1 MAQMAKLVGFAAKE
15 INMAERPLERW
26 KRIKAK
32 REEEARANNYFGPY
46 WGLSPSQMAFEIAQG
61 KATCESINKSLHDM
75 LIYRGFTCEP
85 SIRDPKMNIYQRQV
99 PEPDGRWFVVTKRIE
114 TKKDGSPKIHLGY
127 KLGGIPTGA
136 RIMARM
142 CKRID
147 SGEYNPKA
155 LSPSHKGFKLN
166 RWNTTEDSEAITLV
180 EKTLNTRNPKIGL
193 RALRKGG
200 S

>member
-1 MAQMAKLVGFAAKE
+1 
-15 INMAERPLERW
+15 MAERPLERW

-46 WGLSPSQMAFEIAQG
+46 WGLSPSQMALEIAQG

-114 TKKDGSPKIHLGY
+114 TKKDGTPKIHLGY
-127 KLGGIPTGA
+127 KLGGVPTGA
-136 RIMARM
+136 RIMAKM

-147 SGEYNPKA
+147 SGEYNPKL

-166 RWNTTEDSEAITLV
+166 RWEGMD
-180 EKTLNTRNPKIGL
+180 EKAPVTNMEKVLYCKEPKLGL
-193 RALRKGG
+193 RAVRKKRGL
-200 S
+200 